1 MSEKCIILRPSS
13 IELKDMQAYE
23 AIGLL
28 RFWEKKVWLWAME
41 EDTKSKDVKVAN
53 LESALRQIAADTR
66 ELHPAIAEIATKALE
81 GGNT

>member
-13 IELKDMQAYE
+13 IELKDMKAYE
-23 AIGLL
+23 AVGLL
-28 RFWEKKVWLWAME
+28 RFWEKKIWLWAVE
-41 EDTKSKDVKVAN
+41 EDSKSKDVKVAN

-81 GGNT
+81 GGNS